1 MKTKNFSAKK
11 QKIAIFKQQGSVILE
26 SMIAIL
32 IFSIGILA
40 IIGLQGVSI
49 KNVAGA
55 KYRSDASQLSN
66 QIIGEMWVA
75 NKTSAAVLQANFS
88 SPNGVRYLTW
98 AASSVQ
104 QALPGVT
111 FASGTLPTI
120 VIDAANQATITIQW
134 QVPGE
139 ATPNRH
145 VTMARING

>member
-1 MKTKNFSAKK
+1 MKTKNFSAKN
-11 QKIAIFKQQGSVILE
+11 QELAIFKQQGSVILE

-55 KYRSDASQLSN
+55 KYRSDASQLAN

-75 NKTSAAVLQANFS
+75 DKTSVAALQANFS
-88 SPNGVRYLTW
+88 SPDGVRYLTW

-104 QALPGVT
+104 GALPGVT
-111 FASGTLPTI
+111 AASGTFPTI
-120 VIDAANQATITIQW
+120 VIDADNRAIITIQW

-139 ATPNRH
+139 AAPNRH
-145 VTMARING
+145 VTIARING